1 MNKIDNVRDL
11 ADEVNEA
18 LGALR
23 NLSSVHDSVAYNGVL
38 DVLLWTNL
46 PLLLGGVEKL
56 RGEAARSDADHRTM
70 DARATELEG
79 QRHQLRRRAQL
90 LNVPMV
96 AKLRQCAAD
105 DSPNRDT
112 KINIRPPEAHQLLA
126 LIDAAIRSAGVAAAP
141 EFLIWSHH
149 HKAWF
154 GPTGAGY
161 YRDITDAGR
170 YALEDTKPWLG
181 RGCGC
186 CAVPEVVIPAPPAS
200 VLAAPGQTREWTAK
214 RIKEATDARFAAG
227 QVNKFAA
234 VPAEAADQSR

>member
-1 MNKIDNVRDL
+1 MSEINKVRDL

-23 NLSSVHDSVAYNGVL
+23 NLSSVHDSVAYNGLL

-46 PLLLGGVEKL
+46 PLLLVEVGKL
-56 RGEAARSDADHRTM
+56 RDQAE
-70 DARATELEG
+70 
-79 QRHQLRRRAQL
+79 
-90 LNVPMV
+90 V
-96 AKLRQCAAD
+96 
-105 DSPNRDT
+105 
-112 KINIRPPEAHQLLA
+112 
-126 LIDAAIRSAGVAAAP
+126 AAP

-214 RIKEATDARFAAG
+214 QIKEATDARVAAG

-234 VPAEAADQSR
+234 VPAEAAGQS